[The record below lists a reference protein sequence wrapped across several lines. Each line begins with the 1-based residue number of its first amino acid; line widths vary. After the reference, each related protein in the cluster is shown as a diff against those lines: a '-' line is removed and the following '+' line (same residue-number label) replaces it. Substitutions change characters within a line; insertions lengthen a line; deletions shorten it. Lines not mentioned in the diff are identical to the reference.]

1 MNTFNRYHMKFI
13 PKYILAL
20 LLMFGTLYN
29 AQATHIRAGEIVIE
43 QSEDC
48 GLTIKATVFTYA
60 KSSMNAADEDTI
72 IIDWGDGL
80 FSTAGRTNGNG
91 VFIGNDIK
99 LNQYE
104 AFHTYSGRAT
114 YVISTTDHNRNAG
127 IVNIPNS
134 VFTPMH
140 IATTYTFLNPQ
151 FQGCNSTPIIL
162 QPPIDFGCVGKKFIH
177 NPNAYDP
184 DGDSLAF
191 VLAKPLMSNG
201 MTIPGYVFPHF
212 INPGP
217 NNNFFVDEKTGD
229 IVWDA
234 PQTAGEYNIAIYI
247 IEYRGGSPIDT
258 VIRDMQILIQNCDNE
273 PPEIE
278 TSEDICVI
286 AGEKIEFDVIGTDPD
301 LGQLV
306 RITALGGPFVSDF
319 SPSTFSAPNTF
330 TAPAVIGQ
338 FSWQTT
344 CEHISNQEYSVIFK
358 VQDNYLGDSTGLST
372 LKQVRIKVVG
382 PPPLDLTAEA
392 DDDKIKLSWQSP
404 YACEDASE
412 DYFRTFTVW
421 RKLGSNQFP
430 LDTCD
435 PGLTGK
441 GYTKISPSS
450 KELVNN
456 RYIFTDPN
464 VEKGRTYCYRILAEF
479 AKISAGGY
487 PYNLVESLPSNEACI
502 QLGRDIPLITKISIQ
517 TTDNTNGEID
527 VQWTKPI
534 ATDLDTLQN
543 PGPYT
548 YEVQRAVGITGT
560 ISTPVPGASFTKP
573 TFASANDTTYL
584 DGSLN
589 TFANPY
595 SYRIAFYV
603 NGETEPLGYTEPA
616 ASIFLSITPSDK
628 KNYLSWQ
635 EMVPWDNYSFTIF
648 RKDLLTGVFDSIGT
662 TVDLTFTDEGLENGT
677 EYCYFIKSYGSYG
690 VSNITS
696 PLINLS
702 QKSCSTPKD
711 DIPPCPPELD
721 IDNVCL
727 NNTLIDMN
735 GQFFNQ
741 LSWTNP
747 KNNCGDTDLEG
758 FKLYFSPTQSGSLQL
773 IETLSDTTFNHYP
786 NEGIAGCYAIT
797 AFDSTGN
804 ESAID
809 TVICVDNCPTYELPN
824 TFTPNNDGQND
835 EFIPFPY
842 HFVAEIDLKIFNQWG
857 NLVFE
862 TSDPSI
868 HWDGT
873 SSKGQQLST
882 GTYFYTCKVLE
893 NRVSG
898 ITARPDILTGYIEL
912 IRN

>member
-1 MNTFNRYHMKFI
+1 MKYI
-13 PKYILAL
+13 SKYILAL
-20 LLMFGTLYN
+20 LLVLSSQYD
-29 AQATHIRAGEIVIE
+29 AQATHIRAGEIIIE

-48 GLTIKATVFTYA
+48 GLTIKAIVLTYA
-60 KSSMNAADEDTI
+60 KTSMNAADEDTV

-80 FSTAGRTNGNG
+80 FSTAGRVNGNG
-91 VFIGNDIK
+91 VFVGNDIK
-99 LNQYE
+99 LNRYE
-104 AFHTYSGRAT
+104 AFHTYSGRST

-127 IVNIPNS
+127 IINIPNS
-134 VFTPMH
+134 VFTAMH

-162 QPPIDFGCVGKKFIH
+162 QPPIDFGCVGKKFVH

-191 VLAKPLMSNG
+191 ILTKPLMSNNV
-201 MTIPGYVFPHF
+201 TIPGYVYPNN

-217 NNNFFVDEKTGD
+217 DNNFFVDPKTGD

-234 PQTAGEYNIAIYI
+234 PQTAGEYNIALYI

-258 VIRDMQILIQNCDNE
+258 IIRDMQIHVENCDNE

-278 TSEDICVI
+278 TIDDICVI
-286 AGEKIEFDVIGTDPD
+286 AGDTIGFDVIGTDPD
-301 LGQLV
+301 SGQLV
-306 RITALGGPFVSDF
+306 RINALGGPFVTDF
-319 SPSTFSAPNTF
+319 SAATF
-330 TAPAVIGQ
+330 TAPSGYATPPVVGH
-338 FSWQTT
+338 FFWQTS
-344 CEHISNQEYSVIFK
+344 CEHISNQAYSVIFK
-358 VQDNYLGDSTGLST
+358 AQDNYLDSTGLSD
-372 LKQVRIKVVG
+372 LKQVQIKVVG

-392 DDDKIKLSWQSP
+392 DNNQIKLSWASP
-404 YACEDASE
+404 YACEDAAE

-421 RKLGSNQFP
+421 RKLGSNQFQ

-435 PGLTGK
+435 PGLVGK
-441 GYTKISPSS
+441 GYTKISPSA
-450 KELVNN
+450 KELVNG
-456 RYIFTDPN
+456 RYVFSDSN

-487 PYNLVESLPSNEACI
+487 PYNLVESLPSNEACV
-502 QLGRDIPLITKISIQ
+502 QLGRDIPLLTKVSVH
-517 TTDNTNGEID
+517 TTDNTSGEIK
-527 VQWTKPI
+527 VEWTKPI
-534 ATDLDTLQN
+534 AIDLDTLQN

-548 YEVQRAVGITGT
+548 YTVQRAIGTTGT
-560 ISTPVPGASFTKP
+560 VTTPIPGATFTKP

-589 TFANPY
+589 TSANPY
-595 SYRIAFYV
+595 SYRIAFFV
-603 NGETEPLGYTEPA
+603 NGETEPLGYSEPA
-616 ASIFLSITPSDK
+616 SSIFLSITPSDR

-648 RKDLLTGVFDSIGT
+648 RKDLISGVFDSIGT
-662 TVDLTFTDEGLENGT
+662 STALTYTDEGLDNGT

-696 PLINLS
+696 PLVNLS
-702 QKSCSTPKD
+702 QKSCATPKD
-711 DIPPCPPELD
+711 DVPPCNPDL
-721 IDNVCL
+721 IVDNICL
-727 NNTLIDMN
+727 NNSLVDMD
-735 GQFFNQ
+735 GHFFNQ
-741 LSWTNP
+741 LNWTNP
-747 KNNCGDTDLEG
+747 KNTCNDIDVEG
-758 FKLYFSPTQSGSLQL
+758 FRLYFSATKGGNLQL
-773 IETLSDTTFNHYP
+773 IETLSDTTFIHYP
-786 NEGIAGCYAIT
+786 DVGIAGCYAVT

-824 TFTPNNDGQND
+824 TFTPNDDGQND

-842 HFVAEIDLKIFNQWG
+842 HFVAEIDLKVFNQWG

-862 TSDPSI
+862 TKNPAI
-868 HWDGT
+868 HWNGT
-873 SSKGQQLST
+873 TSTGQQLST

-893 NRVSG
+893 NRVTG
-898 ITARPDILTGYIEL
+898 VAVRPDILTGYIEL